1 MVISPC
7 RRLLKKGASF
17 VGATAVVGIGR
28 QVCSP
33 RLFCKGEVLVLRNK
47 PTAAAT
53 PLPVFLHTRRCNKT

>member
-1 MVISPC
+1 MVYFTLSQVVENAP
-7 RRLLKKGASF
+7 SF
-17 VGATAVVGIGR
+17 VRATGLVGIGR
-28 QVCSP
+28 RVCSP